1 MFKNKEMSE
10 LFQRHCSF
18 SESCLMYDVHN
29 SPAWKHVFAKD
40 GVFGGDCRGLLIQ
53 LSTDGVNPFSSNKVC
68 YSMWPVMVTIL
79 NLPKIL
85 RNKHECVM
93 LAGIIP
99 ANAKHEPKSI
109 DPYLEVLVD
118 ELIELDGT
126 LFFDAFRSENFKF
139 QVRLHNFVLDYPGLK
154 KTFSCVGAGALQ
166 GCLWCEVRG
175 RAVPIA

>member
-1 MFKNKEMSE
+1 MCTIHLRGN
-10 LFQRHCSF
+10 
-18 SESCLMYDVHN
+18 
-29 SPAWKHVFAKD
+29 VFGKD

-85 RNKHECVM
+85 RNKHKCVM
-93 LAGIIP
+93 PAGIIP
-99 ANAKHEPKSI
+99 TNGKHEPV
-109 DPYLEVLVD
+109 DPYLDVLVD
-118 ELIELDGT
+118 ELIELDDR
-126 LFFDAFRSENFKF
+126 LFFDAFRSENF

-166 GCLWCEVRG
+166 GCLWCELKG
-175 RAVPIA
+175 A

>member
-10 LFQRHCSF
+10 LLQRHCSF

-79 NLPKIL
+79 NLPEIL
-85 RNKHECVM
+85 RNKHKCVM
-93 LAGIIP
+93 LAGILP
-99 ANAKHEPKSI
+99 TNAKSI
-109 DPYLEVLVD
+109 DPYLDVLVD
-118 ELIELDGT
+118 ELIELDCR